1 MTAIPEFDGCHVVRR
16 LRQGPIADVY
26 HAIQQPLGRPV
37 LIKALSSSILP
48 SSPFAATL
56 EREARLLAE
65 LHHPNIL
72 HVHDFVRRDDR
83 LWLVLEFVDGWT
95 VDELIEKQVQLSPF
109 AVAAI
114 ALEVARALEHAH
126 LHAVIHRDV
135 RPSNIVVS
143 KRGTVKLLN
152 FAVAVDE
159 RLPMVPE
166 LLDGTTGA
174 GGPAYMS
181 PEQILGE
188 PPDPRSDLFSL
199 GIVTYELLTHRRPFP
214 DDGARSATQRIR
226 HDPPVPLSRVS
237 PNVPPALDRIVQRCL
252 EKLPS
257 DRFGSSTELVAVL
270 LEFLRQ
276 AGPKSSQQ
284 ILGQALV
291 SAGLSAHAPSVELE
305 APLSVQTPVR
315 ASHFGRAVRGL
326 LVAFAMVVLGG
337 GVIQYAAGQQ
347 GARRHTRNTHTRLEL
362 VPNSV
367 AHLRVVATP
376 WAHVVV
382 DGQRV
387 ATTPFAHPIPLEAGI
402 HYVRLEH
409 PNAPVERRTV
419 ELVAGETVL
428 LDVKMD
434 IAPEAAASA
443 AALFPP
449 PGAASAA
456 PAASVDNSP

>member
-1 MTAIPEFDGCHVVRR
+1 MTATPEFDGCHVVRR

-72 HVHDFVRRDDR
+72 HVHDFVRRGDR
-83 LWLVLEFVDGWT
+83 MWLVLEFVDGWS
-95 VDELIEKQVQLSPF
+95 VDELIEKKVELSPY

-159 RLPMVPE
+159 RLPTAPE
-166 LLDGTTGA
+166 LLDGTTST

-199 GIVTYELLTHRRPFP
+199 GIVSYELLSHRRPFP
-214 DDGARSATQRIR
+214 DDGTRSATQRIR
-226 HDPPVPLSRVS
+226 HDPPVPLSRLVPS
-237 PNVPPALDRIVQRCL
+237 IPPALDRIVQRCL

-257 DRFGSSTELVAVL
+257 DRFGSSSELVASL
-270 LEFLRQ
+270 LEVLRQ
-276 AGPKSSQQ
+276 AGPKSSQHV
-284 ILGQALV
+284 LGQALV
-291 SAGLSAHAPSVELE
+291 SAGLTA
-305 APLSVQTPVR
+305 QTPALEPEPQSIGQSPLRV
-315 ASHFGRAVRGL
+315 SHFGRAVRGL
-326 LVAFAMVVLGG
+326 MVAFALVVLGG
-337 GVIQYAAGQQ
+337 GVIQYVAGQR
-347 GARRHTRNTHTRLEL
+347 GARGHTRHSHTRLEL
-362 VPNSV
+362 VPKSL

-382 DGQRV
+382 DGQLV
-387 ATTPFAHPIPLEAGI
+387 ATTPFAHPIPLEAGV

-419 ELVAGETVL
+419 ELVPGETVL
-428 LDVKMD
+428 LDVKLE

-443 AALFPP
+443 AVEYAP
-449 PGAASAA
+449 PGALAA
-456 PAASVDNSP
+456 PSASVDNSP

>member
-1 MTAIPEFDGCHVVRR
+1 MTATPQFDGCQVVKR

-72 HVHDFVRRDDR
+72 HVYDFVQREDR
-83 LWLVLEFVDGWT
+83 MWLVLEFVDGWT
-95 VDELIEKQVQLSPF
+95 VDELLEKQVDLSPH

-159 RLPMVPE
+159 RLPTAPE
-166 LLDGTTGA
+166 LLDGTTTT

-199 GIVTYELLTHRRPFP
+199 GIVLYELLSHRRPFS
-214 DDGARSATQRIR
+214 DDGSRSATQRIR
-226 HDPPVPLSRVS
+226 HDPPVPLSRLV
-237 PNVPPALDRIVQRCL
+237 PAVPPALDRIVHRCL
-252 EKLPS
+252 EKLPV
-257 DRFGSSTELVAVL
+257 DRFGSSSELVAALRDV
-270 LEFLRQ
+270 LRQ
-276 AGPKSSQQ
+276 AGPKNSQQ
-284 ILGQALV
+284 TLGQALV
-291 SAGLSAHAPSVELE
+291 LAGLTTRAPQIEAEPVPSIRPQAKAPSLG
-305 APLSVQTPVR
+305 L
-315 ASHFGRAVRGL
+315 AVRGL
-326 LVAFAMVVLGG
+326 LVAFALIVLGG
-337 GVIQYAAGQQ
+337 AALQYLAGRE
-347 GARRHTRNTHTRLEL
+347 GRRSHLRRTNTRLEL
-362 VPNSV
+362 APRRA

-376 WAHVVV
+376 WAHVSV

-387 ATTPFAHPIPLEAGI
+387 ATTPFAQPIPLEAGV

-409 PNAPVERRTV
+409 PNAPVERRTI
-419 ELVAGETVL
+419 ELVPGETVL

-434 IAPEAAASA
+434 ISPEAAASA
-443 AALFPP
+443 AAAFAPPAPP
-449 PGAASAA
+449 PA
-456 PAASVDNSP
+456 PSASVDNSP